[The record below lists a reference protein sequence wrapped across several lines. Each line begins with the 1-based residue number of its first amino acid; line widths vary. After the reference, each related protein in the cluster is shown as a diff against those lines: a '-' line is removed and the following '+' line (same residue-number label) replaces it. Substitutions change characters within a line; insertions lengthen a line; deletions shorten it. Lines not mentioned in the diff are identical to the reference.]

1 MIRAVTLA
9 LATLAALPA
18 QADRVL
24 SVGGSVTE
32 IVYALGA
39 ADRLVARDT
48 TSTFPQ
54 AARDLPDVGYMRR
67 LSPEGLLSVRPD
79 LIIAEEG
86 AGPPE
91 TIELLEAAAIP
102 FIEIPDGY
110 DGAAVLAKI
119 AAVAEALALPEQG
132 AALTAEVQAALDAT
146 AAAAAETPDRRVLF
160 VMSVQGGRILA
171 AGRDTAANGIIAMAG
186 AQNAVTE
193 FEGYKPLTDEA
204 VTRAAPDAILMMTR
218 EGAEQQ
224 PAKVL
229 THPAIRTTPA
239 GQSGALVQMDAL
251 FLLGF
256 GPRTARAAHDL
267 SRALADLED

>member
-1 MIRAVTLA
+1 MIRVLAFA
-9 LATLAALPA
+9 LAALAALPA

-39 ADRLVARDT
+39 GDRLVARDT

-54 AARDLPDVGYMRR
+54 AARDLPDVGYVRR
-67 LSPEGLLSVRPD
+67 LSPEGVLSVRPD

-102 FIEIPDGY
+102 FVEIPDGY

-119 AAVAEALALPEQG
+119 AAVAKALEMPEQG
-132 AALTAEVQAALDAT
+132 AALGAEVQAALDAT
-146 AAAAAETPDRRVLF
+146 ASAAADTPPRRVLF

-204 VTRAAPDAILMMTR
+204 VTRAAPDAILMMVR
-218 EGAEQQ
+218 EGAEDLADQ
-224 PAKVL
+224 VL
-229 THPAIRTTPA
+229 AHPAIRTTPA
-239 GQSGALVQMDAL
+239 GRTGALVQMDGL
-251 FLLGF
+251 YLLGF
-256 GPRTARAAHDL
+256 GPRTAQAARDL
-267 SRALADLED
+267 SRALADLEG